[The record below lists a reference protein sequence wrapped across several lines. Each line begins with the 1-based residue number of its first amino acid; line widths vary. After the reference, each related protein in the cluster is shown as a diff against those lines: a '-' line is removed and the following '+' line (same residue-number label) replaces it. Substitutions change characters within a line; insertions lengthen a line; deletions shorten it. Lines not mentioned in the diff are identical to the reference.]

1 MKPFPA
7 IALIEYSSIAA
18 GTKATDA
25 LTKRAPITLLRS
37 GSLQPGK
44 YAVLFAGEVAAV
56 EESYVTGLQVGGETL
71 LDRVFLPDVHERVH
85 GAILGS
91 AVSWDGDTI
100 GVIETSTLAATVQ
113 AADAGVKGA
122 NVTLLEIRL
131 GDGLGGKGLAHFA
144 GLQADVE
151 AAIQIGSDAAR
162 ADGRSIHTAIIP
174 RIDDDVRS
182 ILGKSTRFAE
192 GD

>member
-1 MKPFPA
+1 MKPLPA

-25 LTKRAPITLLRS
+25 LTKRAPIRLLRS

-44 YAVLFAGEVAAV
+44 YAVLFGGEVAAV
-56 EESYVTGLQVGGETL
+56 EESFVTGLQIGGETL

-85 GAILGS
+85 AALLGS
-91 AVSWDGDTI
+91 AVSWDGDTL
-100 GVIETSTLAATVQ
+100 GVIETSTMAATVQ

-162 ADGRSIHTAIIP
+162 ADGRSICTAIIP
-174 RIDDDVRS
+174 RIDADVRS

-192 GD
+192 DD

>member
-1 MKPFPA
+1 M
-7 IALIEYSSIAA
+7 
-18 GTKATDA
+18 
-25 LTKRAPITLLRS
+25 
-37 GSLQPGK
+37 
-44 YAVLFAGEVAAV
+44 
-56 EESYVTGLQVGGETL
+56 
-71 LDRVFLPDVHERVH
+71 
-85 GAILGS
+85 
-91 AVSWDGDTI
+91 
-100 GVIETSTLAATVQ
+100 AATVQ

-162 ADGRSIHTAIIP
+162 ADGRSICTAIIP